1 MKSFCSEK
9 RLCCRVAVGCRDAV
23 IGKINF
29 FDESYTEGSI
39 LCVRGGEECD
49 FSQLLFCPPL
59 AVVILNC
66 AKSSSIG
73 LFCSLGVPCILLEEG
88 ELSDGAFKNR
98 VALID
103 TERGIITFDPS
114 IETLNFYSKDFRREG
129 GFSRFGCEKGR
140 FLEMLSDSNL
150 KNDEA
155 TVENYLIPSR
165 LLLNGEDI
173 FDSAL
178 SLWERLS
185 PELITVEL
193 SVGKNENEEKL
204 FSEIVEQLFR
214 ASVYGG
220 FAISVCGFDCDDL
233 LLKSQRAI
241 HKAFCLLEG
250 EGREFNGYIPRGITI
265 SSPIRVMSELPI
277 ANPDFIILDID
288 SILPALFCL
297 SPEEIIKKEKALKK
311 ELFSLLERY
320 FSRFAP
326 KCDFF
331 IKTKLFVGSSFLCE
345 LIELANI
352 KIVFC

>member
-49 FSQLLFCPPL
+49 FSQLLFCPPI

-129 GFSRFGCEKGR
+129 GFLRFGCEKGR
-140 FLEMLSDSNL
+140 FLEVLSDSNL
-150 KNDEA
+150 KNDED

-311 ELFSLLERY
+311 ELFSLFERY